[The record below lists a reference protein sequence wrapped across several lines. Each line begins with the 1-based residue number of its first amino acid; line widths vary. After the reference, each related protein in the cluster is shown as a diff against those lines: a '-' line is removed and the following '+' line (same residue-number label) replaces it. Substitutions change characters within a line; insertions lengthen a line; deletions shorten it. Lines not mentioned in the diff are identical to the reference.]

1 MNTTFLEFRLIKA
14 APGLNWCFE
23 VWSDGEL
30 FAHSGVDESFDNPAQ
45 AMAEAV
51 KKAKSALHVANQA
64 ESAT

>member
-45 AMAEAV
+45 AMVAAV
-51 KKAKSALHVANQA
+51 KKAKSALHALNQPG
-64 ESAT
+64 SVT